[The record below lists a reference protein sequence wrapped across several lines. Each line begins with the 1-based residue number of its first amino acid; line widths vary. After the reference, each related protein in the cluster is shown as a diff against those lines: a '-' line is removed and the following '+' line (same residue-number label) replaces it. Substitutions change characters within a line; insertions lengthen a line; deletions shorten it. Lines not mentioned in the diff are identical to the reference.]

1 MPLVPGHRVE
11 NCPRL
16 LLCGGG
22 LFAAFLGSSSPPGPP
37 SFCGLVVCLRVHG
50 LGRAFLAVGLSLV
63 SCLFS
68 SRAWLLFVVLF
79 VVFVLLPAFLRVSF
93 PLALVCLSWCGGAPL
108 RLSFSWLLLA
118 PLPCLLLPP
127 SPLWLVP
134 CGVLAQCLCW
144 SLPLGIWLLLRRPG
158 CLALMLG
165 VWWCSVVLSSSCL
178 MAAKAFGPVWG
189 LYYPLH
195 HVAGAVAVLC
205 TPMLRYSSADDPG
218 PPLDT
223 AKLHCCHFW
232 HTVWPTPLLSSSA
245 FPAPSLPLLVCLWLC
260 SLFSLCLPSLL
271 SISPAL
277 TEAFE
282 VWSSDCCESLLG
294 LFVYVVSGCCISG
307 KGKSSAR

>member
-1 MPLVPGHRVE
+1 MGVFLRPFWGPVPL
-11 NCPRL
+11 L
-16 LLCGGG
+16 
-22 LFAAFLGSSSPPGPP
+22 APP

-50 LGRAFLAVGLSLV
+50 VGRAFLAVGLSLV

-68 SRAWLLFVVLF
+68 SRAWLLFVVFF

-118 PLPCLLLPP
+118 LLPCLLLPP

-189 LYYPLH
+189 LFYPLH
-195 HVAGAVAVLC
+195 HVAGVVAVLC
-205 TPMLRYSSADDPG
+205 TPTLRYSSADDPG

-232 HTVWPTPLLSSSA
+232 QKVWPTPLLSSSA
-245 FPAPSLPLLVCLWLC
+245 FPAPSLSAPGV
-260 SLFSLCLPSLL
+260 FVAVFFGFLCLPSLL

-277 TEAFE
+277 TEALE

>member
-1 MPLVPGHRVE
+1 MGVFLRPFWGPVPL
-11 NCPRL
+11 L
-16 LLCGGG
+16 
-22 LFAAFLGSSSPPGPP
+22 APP

-50 LGRAFLAVGLSLV
+50 VGRAFLAVGLSLV

-118 PLPCLLLPP
+118 LLPCLLLPP

-189 LYYPLH
+189 LFYPLH
-195 HVAGAVAVLC
+195 HVAGVVAVLC
-205 TPMLRYSSADDPG
+205 TPTLRYSSADDPG

-232 HTVWPTPLLSSSA
+232 QKVWPTPLLSSSA
-245 FPAPSLPLLVCLWLC
+245 FPAPSLSAPGVFVAVFLV
-260 SLFSLCLPSLL
+260 FFLCLSSLL

-277 TEAFE
+277 TEALE

-307 KGKSSAR
+307 KGNSSAR

>member
-1 MPLVPGHRVE
+1 MRPFWGPVPL
-11 NCPRL
+11 L
-16 LLCGGG
+16 
-22 LFAAFLGSSSPPGPP
+22 APP

-50 LGRAFLAVGLSLV
+50 LGRAFHAVGLSLV

-68 SRAWLLFVVLF
+68 SRAWLLFVVFF

-165 VWWCSVVLSSSCL
+165 VWWCSVVLTSSCL

-195 HVAGAVAVLC
+195 HVACVVAVLC
-205 TPMLRYSSADDPG
+205 TPTQRYSSADDPG

-223 AKLHCCHFW
+223 AKLHCCHSW
-232 HTVWPTPLLSSSA
+232 Q
-245 FPAPSLPLLVCLWLC
+245 
-260 SLFSLCLPSLL
+260 
-271 SISPAL
+271 
-277 TEAFE
+277 
-282 VWSSDCCESLLG
+282 
-294 LFVYVVSGCCISG
+294 
-307 KGKSSAR
+307 